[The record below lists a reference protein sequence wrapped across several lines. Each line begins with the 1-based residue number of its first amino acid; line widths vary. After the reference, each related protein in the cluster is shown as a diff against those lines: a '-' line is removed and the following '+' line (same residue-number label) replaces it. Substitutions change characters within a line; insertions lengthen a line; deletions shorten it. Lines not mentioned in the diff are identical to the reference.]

1 MSKLLQ
7 HFPPSPY
14 KQITENP
21 GNTHHILVFLLPT
34 VFCHWHPWCPRMTIQ
49 TVKDRTELRGRV
61 QRIQNERC
69 GACVLCPKED
79 EPKCERC
86 DSSCTEC
93 KGPGPLNCTVCPATM
108 QLYLEESRCLPCCS
122 DSDLAGTPECCDC
135 SETQGETMLK
145 SGNGAEGLCDCLGW
159 HLKIKRGTEQKCA
172 AELQAHSVFLLLHHQ
187 NREGFERIRAVTTD
201 EGEGT
206 FFHSQLL
213 C

>member
-21 GNTHHILVFLLPT
+21 GNMHHILVFLLPT

-49 TVKDRTELRGRV
+49 TVKDRTELQGQV

-69 GACVLCPKED
+69 GACVLYPKED

-145 SGNGAEGLCDCLGW
+145 SSNGWWRALWLSRLTFKNQKGNRAKMCCW
-159 HLKIKRGTEQKCA
+159 AAGTQCVSTA
-172 AELQAHSVFLLLHHQ
+172 ASPE
-187 NREGFERIRAVTTD
+187 
-201 EGEGT
+201 
-206 FFHSQLL
+206 
-213 C
+213 